1 MRHKSIIVFIL
12 FGIAAI
18 LIWLSVPVWLD
29 MIFPG
34 INKEQL
40 ENLFSPINALFSA
53 LALLGLIYTV
63 IQQQKGLELQ
73 REELKAT
80 REELHTTAEANQTI
94 VSDSKVTALINL
106 YLFYYDKNEF
116 RKTRSKTWFV
126 LRKMIQN
133 EDYFHYTFERGVM
146 AARGYK
152 TVTENHR
159 LQFQGIYSPDKEL
172 SIDEYL
178 VVDNEHRHQFDDL
191 LNFYNLLAVRSI
203 PKEFFQK
210 VDFNY
215 DGWRQLLYWYA
226 FNAESEFDKD
236 ENLRKLCS
244 PMTLK
249 ESLQKLD
256 IQFDFESPE
265 TFEVVCEFPIVRTFL
280 NQKI

>member
-1 MRHKSIIVFIL
+1 PTRNTARIPLEYLDQQPRKIMNY
-12 FGIAAI
+12 GGQIA
-18 LIWLSVPVWLD
+18 
-29 MIFPG
+29 
-34 INKEQL
+34 
-40 ENLFSPINALFSA
+40 SA
-53 LALLGLIYTV
+53 
-63 IQQQKGLELQ
+63 
-73 REELKAT
+73 
-80 REELHTTAEANQTI
+80 
-94 VSDSKVTALINL
+94 
-106 YLFYYDKNEF
+106 
-116 RKTRSKTWFV
+116 
-126 LRKMIQN
+126 
-133 EDYFHYTFERGVM
+133 
-146 AARGYK
+146 
-152 TVTENHR
+152 
-159 LQFQGIYSPDKEL
+159 P
-172 SIDEYL
+172 DEYL

-203 PKEFFQK
+203 PKEFFHK

-280 NQKI
+280 NQKN